1 MPYLQLQ
8 VCHHLACCKRMAT
21 PCYFRFVPESFRWLI
36 TKGRYTEAVAIINR
50 VSQTNGR
57 DAPDLTAIIEQ
68 AKLEKSLDATHH
80 FTVIDM
86 FRTKTNIIKSTAMLF
101 IW

>member
-1 MPYLQLQ
+1 
-8 VCHHLACCKRMAT
+8 MANR
-21 PCYFRFVPESFRWLI
+21 CYMYFRFVPESFRWLI

-57 DAPDLTAIIEQ
+57 EAPDVTAIIEQ
-68 AKLEKSLDATHH
+68 TKLESESLDAKHH
-80 FTVIDM
+80 YTVLDM

-101 IW
+101 IWYA

>member
-1 MPYLQLQ
+1 MANH
-8 VCHHLACCKRMAT
+8 CH
-21 PCYFRFVPESFRWLI
+21 FRFVPESFRWLI

-57 DAPDLTAIIEQ
+57 EVPDVTAIIEQ
-68 AKLEKSLDATHH
+68 AKLEEEEKSQDAKHH
-80 FTVIDM
+80 YTVLDM